1 MVEQADSAPHHGR
14 IASPSQATCL
24 LPDADPHKK
33 KISRRSSKPSV
44 HGWCLAAVASLVDRG
59 ANTIRK
65 WVDVSEAVGVEVILA
80 R

>member
-1 MVEQADSAPHHGR
+1 MVSG
-14 IASPSQATCL
+14 
-24 LPDADPHKK
+24 
-33 KISRRSSKPSV
+33 
-44 HGWCLAAVASLVDRG
+44 AVASLVDRG